1 MKPVIAVVADLCLD
15 ILFTGEVT
23 PMYGQVEQY
32 VDDYHIE
39 LGGSAGIFASQFT
52 RLGGSINLFGT
63 VGNDFFGRFLKERL
77 QELGISTQYVTASD
91 VYKTAVGL
99 GLAKHND
106 RAMLTYKGSFNGV
119 TASGIRESGILQKAS
134 HLHIASYFLLEQLQ
148 PFWLEA
154 LPLLKQKGTTIS
166 LDTNWSPEEDWHKV
180 HSILPYIDVFI
191 PNEEE
196 ALRIS
201 GKTWVEE
208 AGNWLSQSGGL
219 VVIKRGEK
227 GASVFDGQSIQ
238 HFVIPE
244 SISKGL
250 KIADTTG
257 AGDNFDAGF
266 LYAWLQ
272 HASTEECV
280 NLGMRCGTGS
290 LSAIGG
296 IAGQARLETG
306 G

>member
-1 MKPVIAVVADLCLD
+1 MKPIVAVVADLCLD
-15 ILFTGEVT
+15 ILFTGEVI
-23 PMYGQVEQY
+23 PIYGQVEQY

-52 RLGGSINLFGT
+52 KLGGSVDLYGVI
-63 VGNDFFGRFLKERL
+63 GNDFFGRFLKERL
-77 QELGISTQYVTASD
+77 QELNISTRYVTSSKS
-91 VYKTAVGL
+91 YKTAVGL
-99 GLAKHND
+99 GLAKGND

-119 TASGIRESGILQKAS
+119 TANGIMESGILQKAS

-148 PFWLEA
+148 AFWLEE
-154 LPLLKQKGTTIS
+154 LPILKAKGITIS

-180 HSILPYIDVFI
+180 HAILPYIDVFI

-201 GKTWVEE
+201 GKADVEQ
-208 AGNWLSQSGGL
+208 AGSWLSHFGGW
-219 VVIKRGEK
+219 VVIKQGEK
-227 GASVFDGQSIQ
+227 GATVFNGSSGQ
-238 HFVIPE
+238 HFTIPE
-244 SISKGL
+244 SLSKGL

-266 LYAWLQ
+266 LYAWLKR
-272 HASTEECV
+272 ASLKECV
-280 NLGMRCGTGS
+280 NLAMRCGTGS

-296 IAGQARLETG
+296 IEGQIQLP
-306 G
+306 